1 MVVNRDMVTQLYIRE
16 RLRLGRRWKTT
27 RMKNALCLQ
36 FAILACLMHPN
47 PARAVDSIAMY
58 SAEQAVEL
66 EARERSTG
74 RQKSLLAAS
83 KKSSDKQAEPPS
95 TFAPVLDEIDK
106 LVMQFYPRAKV
117 TKKGQTLEVKYK
129 TKPGISVYTN
139 RQETMPDLDGLIM
152 KVEIRPGRYKGSER
166 LETDSNQF
174 YYTRYTLA
182 PYLASE
188 DKHLFAQISF
198 PANASHEFLNEFK
211 ALVAATAPRETGKTS
226 EDKKPAEK
234 ISSASSSGSGSGSG
248 SKTKTPAKKSTSPKT
263 ASARPPARTGKS
275 KDRSSRNIF
284 LFKATRGDDLIY
296 LLGTIHVAKP
306 NFYPLPRGILD
317 AFNESNHLYLEI
329 PINDESFIK
338 KSEEIRSK
346 MKGTYDPPDK
356 LKDKLSPET
365 KKAFEEYL
373 AWSGETWDMYN
384 KYRPWLAN
392 NILSGS
398 LPRRGELEEYKGRYG
413 IDNYL
418 CAQAMLND
426 VTVGGLEPP
435 DREFFAK
442 LEEPVQDKILLSSLL
457 DLKNR
462 EKDIK
467 EIFEI
472 WKSGDVEGMAQL
484 DADEEKQFPELRA
497 FHKVMLDDRNKNMV
511 KRLMEII
518 KEKDGPYFVAVGSA
532 HLGGPAGMI
541 KFLQEEGFK
550 VEQMQNPR
558 PNFAGLEIEDLAAA
572 REFADGPC
580 LEERKHLYNVIKATG
595 DKGIGIQGYLNNL
608 ERIETLVKDGA
619 HQYDVER
626 EIDRVE
632 TALAKQAAPFLKQE
646 VTDYCIELENKL
658 GQALKSVKGLET
670 GSTLACTVEADGT
683 VRNLRKSKTDKSP
696 AATAS
701 LAVEKV
707 KAVGKFPPPPHAPLR
722 LTILASSNP
731 SRVEAWHRGATDT
744 SEFVTLMREK
754 IRSKWHL
761 TDMPRSSGVVVTVF
775 RILRN
780 GTIDHVKIIKSSG
793 SESMDQAVYRAILNS
808 SPLVKLPD
816 GSRKSIT
823 VPFTFAIIV
832 VPR

>member
-1 MVVNRDMVTQLYIRE
+1 
-16 RLRLGRRWKTT
+16 
-27 RMKNALCLQ
+27 MKNALCLKL
-36 FAILACLMHPN
+36 AILACLLPLN
-47 PARAVDSIAMY
+47 QADAAT
-58 SAEQAVEL
+58 AEN
-66 EARERSTG
+66 STDG
-74 RQKSLLAAS
+74 DKRQTLLAAG
-83 KKSSDKQAEPPS
+83 KKNAEKQAAPAS
-95 TFAPVLDEIDK
+95 SFAPALDEIEK

-117 TKKGQTLEVKYK
+117 VKKGQTLEVKYK

-211 ALVAATAPRETGKTS
+211 SLVAATAPREIAKTS
-226 EDKKPAEK
+226 EDKKPDEK
-234 ISSASSSGSGSGSG
+234 KASASGSSSGSGSGSASASASGSG
-248 SKTKTPAKKSTSPKT
+248 SKTKTPEKKSTRTKT

-284 LFKATRGDDLIY
+284 LFKATRDDDLIY
-296 LLGTIHVAKP
+296 LMGTIHVAKP

-418 CAQAMLND
+418 CAQAMIND

-442 LEEPVQDKILLSSLL
+442 LEEPVQDKILFSSLL

-484 DADEEKQFPELRA
+484 DADEEKKFPELRA
-497 FHKVMLDDRNKNMV
+497 FHKVMLDDRNENMV

-541 KFLQEEGFK
+541 KFLEKEGFK

-558 PNFAGLEIEDLAAA
+558 PNFAGLEVEDLAAA
-572 REFADGPC
+572 REFAEGPC
-580 LEERKHLYNVIKATG
+580 LEERKHLYNVVKATG
-595 DKGIGIQGYLNNL
+595 GKGIGIQGYLNNL
-608 ERIETLVKDGA
+608 DRIETLVKDGA

-646 VTDYCIELENKL
+646 VTDYCIEVENKL

-670 GSTLACTVEADGT
+670 GSTLACTIEADGT

-722 LTILASSNP
+722 LTLLASSNP
-731 SRVEAWHRGATDT
+731 SRVEAWHRGVTDT

-816 GSRKSIT
+816 GSRKSLT

>member
-1 MVVNRDMVTQLYIRE
+1 MLAA
-16 RLRLGRRWKTT
+16 GK
-27 RMKNALCLQ
+27 KNA
-36 FAILACLMHPN
+36 
-47 PARAVDSIAMY
+47 
-58 SAEQAVEL
+58 E
-66 EARERSTG
+66 
-74 RQKSLLAAS
+74 
-83 KKSSDKQAEPPS
+83 KQAAPTS
-95 TFAPVLDEIDK
+95 SFAPALDEIEK

-117 TKKGQTLEVKYK
+117 VKRGQTLEVKYK

-188 DKHLFAQISF
+188 DKHLFAQIAF

-211 ALVAATAPRETGKTS
+211 SLVAATAPRVTQTTS
-226 EDKKPAEK
+226 EEK
-234 ISSASSSGSGSGSG
+234 SPSETISSASASRSASTSRSGSG
-248 SKTKTPAKKSTSPKT
+248 SKTRAPEKKSARTKT

-284 LFKATRGDDLIY
+284 LFKATRDDDLIY
-296 LLGTIHVAKP
+296 LMGTIHVAKP

-418 CAQAMLND
+418 CAQAMIND

-484 DADEEKQFPELRA
+484 DADEEKKFPELRA
-497 FHKVMLDDRNKNMV
+497 FHKVMLDDRNENMV

-541 KFLQEEGFK
+541 KFLEKEGFK

-558 PNFAGLEIEDLAAA
+558 PNFAGLEIEDLAAS

-580 LEERKHLYNVIKATG
+580 LDERKHLYNVIKATG

-608 ERIETLVKDGA
+608 DRIETLVRDGA

-670 GSTLACTVEADGT
+670 GSTLACTIEADGT

-696 AATAS
+696 AATSS

-731 SRVEAWHRGATDT
+731 SRVEAWHRGVTDT

-754 IRSKWHL
+754 IRSKWHIH
-761 TDMPRSSGVVVTVF
+761 DMPRSSGVVVTVF

-816 GSRKSIT
+816 GSRKSLT